1 MSNKNQ
7 NKGLGRGLDALLSN
21 AGQDSGIRH
30 DNSSSP
36 LTSIKEIELSQIIPN
51 PFQPRSEFDRQKLQE
66 LADSIKQ
73 LGVIQPITV
82 KKISVGRYQIISGE
96 RRFRASGIAGLSTI
110 PAYVKEVDEDSMLE
124 MALVENIQ
132 REDLDAI
139 DIAISFQR
147 LIDECHLTQE
157 ALSPRVGKNRA
168 TIANYLRLLKLPPKI
183 QMAIKSGALT
193 MGHAKAI
200 LSIDKEDAQIRLAE
214 RVVSE
219 GLSVRETEALA
230 QKPAAATPKK
240 ESQPAVAVPQAA
252 QSVGDIFGKY
262 FSGKISVKPKR
273 NGGDIVLHYKNLEQ
287 LNVLLKALKEHNLQ

>member
-1 MSNKNQ
+1 M
-7 NKGLGRGLDALLSN
+7 LSN

-200 LSIDKEDAQIRLAE
+200 LSLDKEDAQLRLAE

-219 GLSVRETEALA
+219 GLSVRETEVLV
-230 QKPAAATPKK
+230 QKPAATPKK
-240 ESQPAVAVPQAA
+240 EAQPSVAVPQAA

>member
-1 MSNKNQ
+1 MSNKIQ

-200 LSIDKEDAQIRLAE
+200 LSMDKEDAQIRLAE

>member
-200 LSIDKEDAQIRLAE
+200 LSMDKEDAQIRLAE

-230 QKPAAATPKK
+230 QKPAATPKK

>member
-168 TIANYLRLLKLPPKI
+168 TIANYLRLLKRPPKI

-200 LSIDKEDAQIRLAE
+200 LSMDKEDAQIRLAE

>member
-200 LSIDKEDAQIRLAE
+200 LSMDKEDAQIRLAE

-230 QKPAAATPKK
+230 QKPATATPKK

>member
-1 MSNKNQ
+1 MSSKNQ

-183 QMAIKSGALT
+183 QMDIKSGALT

-200 LSIDKEDAQIRLAE
+200 LSMDKEDAQIRLAE

>member
-200 LSIDKEDAQIRLAE
+200 LSMDKEDAQIRLAE

-230 QKPAAATPKK
+230 HKPAAATPKK

>member
-168 TIANYLRLLKLPPKI
+168 TIATYLRLLKLPPKI

-200 LSIDKEDAQIRLAE
+200 LSMDKEDAQIRLAE

-240 ESQPAVAVPQAA
+240 ESHPASAVPQAA

>member
-200 LSIDKEDAQIRLAE
+200 LSMDKEDAQICLAE

-240 ESQPAVAVPQAA
+240 ESQPAMAVPQAA

>member
-200 LSIDKEDAQIRLAE
+200 LSMDKEDAQIRLAE

-240 ESQPAVAVPQAA
+240 ESQPTVAVPQAA

>member
-200 LSIDKEDAQIRLAE
+200 LSLDKEDAQLRLAE

-219 GLSVRETEALA
+219 GLSVRETEVLV
-230 QKPAAATPKK
+230 QKPAATPKK
-240 ESQPAVAVPQAA
+240 EAQPSVAVPQAA

>member
-1 MSNKNQ
+1 M
-7 NKGLGRGLDALLSN
+7 LSN

-200 LSIDKEDAQIRLAE
+200 LSMDKEDAQICLAE

-240 ESQPAVAVPQAA
+240 ESQPAMAVPQAA

>member
-30 DNSSSP
+30 DNSSFP

-200 LSIDKEDAQIRLAE
+200 LSMDKEDAQIRLAE

>member
-1 MSNKNQ
+1 M
-7 NKGLGRGLDALLSN
+7 LSN

-200 LSIDKEDAQIRLAE
+200 LSMDKEDAQIRLAE

-230 QKPAAATPKK
+230 QKPAATPKK

>member
-183 QMAIKSGALT
+183 QMDIKSGALT

-200 LSIDKEDAQIRLAE
+200 LSMDKEDAQIRLAE

>member
-1 MSNKNQ
+1 M
-7 NKGLGRGLDALLSN
+7 LSN

-200 LSIDKEDAQIRLAE
+200 LSMDKEDAQIRLAE

>member
-96 RRFRASGIAGLSTI
+96 RRFRASGMAGLSTI

-200 LSIDKEDAQIRLAE
+200 LSMDKEDAQIRLAE

>member
-1 MSNKNQ
+1 M
-7 NKGLGRGLDALLSN
+7 LSN

-183 QMAIKSGALT
+183 QMDIKSGALT

-200 LSIDKEDAQIRLAE
+200 LSMDKEDAQIRLAE

>member
-1 MSNKNQ
+1 M
-7 NKGLGRGLDALLSN
+7 LSN

-200 LSIDKEDAQIRLAE
+200 LSMDKEDAQIRLAE

-230 QKPAAATPKK
+230 QKLAAATPKK

>member
-200 LSIDKEDAQIRLAE
+200 LSMDKEDAQIRLAE

-230 QKPAAATPKK
+230 QKLAAATPKK

>member
-200 LSIDKEDAQIRLAE
+200 LSMDKEDAQIRLAE

>member
-1 MSNKNQ
+1 MSSKNQ

-200 LSIDKEDAQIRLAE
+200 LSMDKEDAQIRLAE

>member
-1 MSNKNQ
+1 MQ

-200 LSIDKEDAQIRLAE
+200 LSMDKEDAQIRLAE

>member
-30 DNSSSP
+30 DNSSSS

-200 LSIDKEDAQIRLAE
+200 LSMDKEDAQIRLAE